1 MPAPRSAKRAPAR
14 TAPRRPQRAAQAA
27 AEDEEATDAAA
38 EASTDD
44 EDEDPFESA
53 AANQA
58 GGYDEAEDF
67 TMDMSDVS
75 EEIQFDTFPPGKYPG
90 EISDIEFGESQ
101 SSGKPMLTWHVDVTG
116 VTTKGDERTRTM
128 RFYTVLADTGLS
140 RLKKLVN
147 RLTDAYEE
155 DPYDWAHFKASDIM
169 DRFVGYEVTAVVRV
183 GRDRV
188 DPKIKRNNISDLLA
202 REDDDA
208 GFAEE

>member
-1 MPAPRSAKRAPAR
+1 MPAQRTAKRPPAR
-14 TAPRRPQRAAQAA
+14 TAARRPQAAAAA
-27 AEDEEATDAAA
+27 AEAEEATDAAA
-38 EASTDD
+38 TAADDD

-58 GGYDEAEDF
+58 GGYDDAEDF
-67 TMDMSDVS
+67 TLDMSDVS

-116 VTTKGDERTRTM
+116 VTTKGEERTRTM

-147 RLTDAYEE
+147 RLTEAYEE
-155 DPYDWAHFKASDIM
+155 DPYDWSHFKASEIM

-202 REDDDA
+202 REDDEA